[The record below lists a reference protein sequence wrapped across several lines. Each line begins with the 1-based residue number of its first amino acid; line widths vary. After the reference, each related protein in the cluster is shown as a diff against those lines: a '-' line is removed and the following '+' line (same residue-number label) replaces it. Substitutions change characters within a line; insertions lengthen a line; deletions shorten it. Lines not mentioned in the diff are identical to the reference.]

1 MTRRSR
7 GPISFSGYLVLGA
20 LTMITPLATNIYV
33 PALPDIARAFG
44 STAAAVEVTVSAT
57 LVGIAVGQLMIGSIS
72 DHLGRRIPALV
83 GTLGFVI
90 ASILCAFSPNLT
102 VLIVLRFVQ
111 GFAGAS
117 GVVLARASIR
127 DRVGGAA
134 SAQALSRLLIVAA
147 IAPVL
152 APFLGA
158 IALHFTDWRGVL
170 MVLAGMGAVAF
181 LMSLRWFPETWHR
194 RTRDT
199 QQKLTDKAA
208 RSRLLRDRHFWA
220 YVAVSGSIGMISFA
234 WLSSSPF
241 FLSSEYGMGAT
252 AYSIFL
258 GSGSLVFLLSAWINS
273 RSVMRIGPRAA
284 LIRGMLII
292 TCGST
297 ILVIAA
303 LTHAPFWVVAI
314 GAYASFGAYGG
325 MVANSQA
332 MAMRAHGDAA
342 GTASAF
348 LGSSQFIFGAV
359 IPPIVA
365 HFFGVTWALGAT
377 MLLAALVGLILT
389 IANPEQSAQDHDEV
403 TPALP

>member
-1 MTRRSR
+1 MSRGAR
-7 GPISFSGYLVLGA
+7 GPISLSGYLVLGA

-33 PALPDIARAFG
+33 PAMPDIARSFG

-57 LVGIAVGQLMIGSIS
+57 LVGIALGQLLIGSIS
-72 DHLGRRIPALV
+72 DRYGRRLPALV
-83 GTLGFVI
+83 GTMGFVV
-90 ASILCAFSPNLT
+90 ASILCALAPNLT
-102 VLIVLRFVQ
+102 VLIILRFIQ

-127 DRVGGAA
+127 DRVSGAA

-147 IAPVL
+147 IAPVV

-158 IALHFTDWRGVL
+158 IALNFTDWRGVL
-170 MVLAGMGAVAF
+170 LVLAGLGAVAF
-181 LMSLRWFPETWHR
+181 FMSLRWFPETWHR
-194 RTRDT
+194 GTRTPEQKAIDT
-199 QQKLTDKAA
+199 AA

-241 FLSSEYGMGAT
+241 FLSDEYGLGAT

-284 LIRGMLII
+284 LIRGMII
-292 TCGST
+292 IACGST
-297 ILVIAA
+297 VLVVAA
-303 LTHAPFWVVAI
+303 LVHAPFWVVAI
-314 GAYASFGAYGG
+314 GAYGSFGAYGG

-348 LGSSQFIFGAV
+348 LGSSQFLFGAI

-377 MLLAALVGLILT
+377 MLVAAVIGLWLT
-389 IANPEQSAQDHDEV
+389 VANPEQGDSRGPHE
-403 TPALP
+403 PAIVP